1 MDKLNKL
8 FEDISKIKTEY
19 DKEREKNRFNIFTAM
34 YRTNEEIKLH
44 SRFISYLLCSKSGHG
59 MGNTFFK
66 FIEFSI

>member
-44 SRFISYLLCSKSGHG
+44 SRFISYLLCSKSGHEWEIHFL
-59 MGNTFFK
+59 NYRV
-66 FIEFSI
+66 SI